1 MAFFFYPLKKREK
14 ITWGSAIN
22 LCQNNFTMLE
32 LLLSV
37 KKESDAKSTIL
48 TRDFEKYNLLAKTK
62 FCLGNLESAWYG
74 HLVP

>member
-1 MAFFFYPLKKREK
+1 
-14 ITWGSAIN
+14 
-22 LCQNNFTMLE
+22 MLE

-62 FCLGNLESAWYG
+62 FYLGNLENAWYG
-74 HLVP
+74 HLVS

>member
-1 MAFFFYPLKKREK
+1 
-14 ITWGSAIN
+14 
-22 LCQNNFTMLE
+22 MLE

-62 FCLGNLESAWYG
+62 LCLGNLESAWYG